1 MKLVPKKPVN
11 PNDNLGRGIDMA
23 LVTLVFLGAGFVLDR
38 VLGTRPLFMV
48 ALVLLALIGQF
59 VRMRYEYEATMKTL
73 EAQRQQKRDGQGV
86 R

>member
-23 LVTLVFLGAGFVLDR
+23 LVTLVFLGAGYVLDR
-38 VLGTRPLFMV
+38 VLGTRPVFTIVLVML
-48 ALVLLALIGQF
+48 ALVGQF
-59 VRMRYEYEATMKTL
+59 VRMWYEYEATMKSH
-73 EAQRQQKRDGQGV
+73 EAQRQQKRNGQGV

>member
-23 LVTLVFLGAGFVLDR
+23 LVTLVFLGVGFVLDH
-38 VLGTRPLFMV
+38 VLGTRPLFII
-48 ALVLLALIGQF
+48 ALVMLALIGQF
-59 VRMRYEYEATMKTL
+59 VRMWYEYEATMKTL